1 MDYNL
6 HQKTIE
12 IKKKLKILVVVHGFP
27 PYYMAG
33 SEVYTFNKCIELS
46 KEHYVTVFTRIED
59 EFQKSY
65 TIIESIENGV
75 KIIRVNKPSRDYTFR
90 SKYQD
95 FRMAEIFQKHLKK
108 LRPDI
113 VHINHLCHLTT
124 LIVDIVKESRIPI
137 ILTLHDFWMM
147 CIRGQL
153 IREDSSLCT
162 GPTIERCKICNMK
175 YFTSELHATNEIK
188 RWINTLLKVNRK
200 VDLFI
205 APSKFL
211 RKIYINYGIPE
222 DKIIYMDYG
231 FDKILINRVKKS
243 FSNKVRFGFL
253 GRIIPVKG
261 ISLLIDVFNKL
272 DHSKAELNIYGR
284 IPNSLAFLKERSL
297 NSVINF
303 KGSYNYKDISSILSN
318 IDVLVVPSI
327 WYENSPLVIHEAFL
341 AKIPVIT
348 SNLGGMAE
356 LVTDGKNGLLFEPGN
371 IEDLTNKMDV
381 IIKNPDLIKD
391 YSQET
396 YVRSI
401 QEDVK
406 EIENLYFI
414 LLKKK
419 GGSINC
425 SLKRK

>member
-46 KEHYVTVFTRIED
+46 KEHDVIVFTRIED

-65 TIIESIENGV
+65 NIIESIENGV

-108 LRPDI
+108 LQPDI

-124 LIVDIVKESRIPI
+124 LIVDIVKESQIPI
-137 ILTLHDFWMM
+137 IFTLHDFWMM

-153 IREDSSLCT
+153 IREDYSLCT

-175 YFTSELHATNEIK
+175 YFTSEIHANNEIQ

-231 FDKILINRVKKS
+231 FDKTLINGVKKS

-284 IPNSLAFLKERSL
+284 IPSSLAFLKERSL
-297 NSVINF
+297 NSTINF
-303 KGSYNYKDISSILSN
+303 KGSYNCKDISSILSN
-318 IDVLVVPSI
+318 IDILVVPSI

-381 IIKNPDLIKD
+381 FIKNPDLIKN

-419 GGSINC
+419 EVQLIAH
-425 SLKRK
+425 